1 MMKYDERTEKT
12 LEHIKKYYGGIPTTY
27 TAMAD
32 AGVVSRVWSLS
43 APTFFTRNAT
53 DEDKRICAAVVGH
66 TIGSER
72 LVEAHYMIMKR
83 MGWSREELEG
93 LLSENYPKRMT
104 EKQSLFAKLAKTM
117 AINPIEA
124 DETIIESVKKVASK
138 EEIAEII
145 ALIAFVRYT
154 STFIGFYGQTENE
167 EWVKHLKIQD

>member
-1 MMKYDERTEKT
+1 MYDERTQKT
-12 LEHIKKYYGGIPTTY
+12 LSQIKHYYGGVPDTY
-27 TAMAD
+27 VGMAD

-66 TIGSER
+66 TLGSKR
-72 LVEAHYMIMKR
+72 LVEAHYMILKR
-83 MGWSREELEG
+83 MNWSREELDA
-93 LLSENYPKRMT
+93 LLNENYPDRMS
-104 EKQSLFAKLAKTM
+104 EKQVLFAKLAKAMT
-117 AINPIEA
+117 INPIETDQTA
-124 DETIIESVKKVASK
+124 IQAVNTVATK

-167 EWVKHLKIQD
+167 EWVQHLKIQD